1 MQDKWNYSMLSTST
15 GLYDHE
21 GTTAAIAASVD
32 AMGKTM
38 TTVCLMQGKFSL
50 LTTQQIIG
58 FAFE

>member
-1 MQDKWNYSMLSTST
+1 MLSTST